1 MEVLFWLCLVLV
13 VYTYVGYG
21 MVLCLLVS
29 IKKKLAHQADN
40 TMDEQREWPE
50 VTLLI
55 CAYNEEEVVEMKM
68 DNTRRLDYPQ
78 GKLKVMWVTDGSN
91 DHTNDKLSTYEE
103 VTVVYCPERQGKT
116 AALNHGIREC
126 TTELV
131 IMTDANT

>member
-1 MEVLFWLCLVLV
+1 MVMEVLFWLCLVLV

-91 DHTNDKLSTYEE
+91 DHTNEKWSTYEE
-103 VTVVYCPERQGKT
+103 VTVV
-116 AALNHGIREC
+116 
-126 TTELV
+126 
-131 IMTDANT
+131 